1 MSVSEEEG
9 PPELEFD
16 MWEGQFEFVGSQFEE
31 QDGNGNG
38 GGPTIGL
45 GGGTYD
51 ENVDLFKPRR
61 RNGVKKHGVQL
72 WYEDLAGHVSLKQ
85 DILFVSNNQLDPLKF
100 SLFMKPPTSDHEI
113 LNL

>member
-31 QDGNGNG
+31 RDSNGNG

-45 GGGTYD
+45 GGGGTYD
-51 ENVDLFKPRR
+51 ETVDLFKPRR

-72 WYEDLAGHVSLKQ
+72 WYEDLAGHVSLDQ
-85 DILFVSNNQLDPLKF
+85 DIFLVSKTRLDHLQL
-100 SLFMKPPTSDHEI
+100 TTI
-113 LNL
+113 LISK